1 MRIDIYSHQKSHSF
15 AVAARFSIK
24 NIRNVSARVISSVD
38 DISISS
44 VDSIDDVGLLCV
56 GPDLDSIIHEI
67 KNAGIHAPI
76 IAMTDKYDMD
86 ANVALLDAG
95 YDDVI
100 RSACELEEVAAR
112 FRSISRRALAHSTNE
127 IRNGR
132 LVTFLDGRDPEIDG
146 KRIKLTRIEYTI
158 LDAVTRRA
166 GAIIPREKLFERIY
180 PDGDKQPFDKVLD
193 VHIFNLRAKLKKA
206 SGGNPFV
213 ETLPQRGYRLI
224 EDKRSTSRN

>member
-24 NIRNVSARVISSVD
+24 NIRNVSVRPITSID
-38 DISISS
+38 DISISEA
-44 VDSIDDVGLLCV
+44 DSIDDVGLLCV
-56 GPDLDSIIHEI
+56 GPGLDSIIEEV
-67 KNAGIHAPI
+67 KDAGFLAPI
-76 IAMTDKYDMD
+76 IAMTEKYDIET
-86 ANVALLDAG
+86 NVSLLDTG

-100 RSACELEEVAAR
+100 RTACELEEVAAR
-112 FRSISRRALAHSTNE
+112 FRSIARRAMAHSTNE

-146 KRIKLTRIEYTI
+146 KRIKLTKIEYTI
-158 LDAVTRRA
+158 LDAVSRRA
-166 GAIIPREKLFERIY
+166 GAIIPREKLFERIW

-206 SGGNPFV
+206 SGGNPFI

-224 EDKRSTSRN
+224 EEK

>member
-24 NIRNVSARVISSVD
+24 NIRNVSVRPITSID
-38 DISISS
+38 DISISEA
-44 VDSIDDVGLLCV
+44 DSIDDVGLLCV
-56 GPDLDSIIHEI
+56 GPGLDSIIEEV
-67 KNAGIHAPI
+67 KDAGFLAPI
-76 IAMTDKYDMD
+76 IAMPEKYDIET
-86 ANVALLDAG
+86 NVSLLDTG

-100 RSACELEEVAAR
+100 RTACELEEVAAR
-112 FRSISRRALAHSTNE
+112 FRSIARRAMAHSTNE

-146 KRIKLTRIEYTI
+146 KRIKLTKIEYTI
-158 LDAVTRRA
+158 LDAVSRRA
-166 GAIIPREKLFERIY
+166 GAIIPREKLFERIW

-193 VHIFNLRAKLKKA
+193 VHIFNLRTKLKKA
-206 SGGNPFV
+206 SGGNPFI

-224 EDKRSTSRN
+224 EEK